1 MLVKYWHTR
10 LVLMPAS
17 KDYTIK
23 NIESGQTKCDSREE
37 MSYEDFFLY
46 VEHFVRF
53 LFMLNKL
60 VRLPLGTNEFIRR
73 PLDSLTGKKRT
84 DQAKRQGKNLIPIQ
98 MFQLVNIISG
108 DINSINN
115 LLNLF
120 QNEQQGLL
128 FVKDS
133 VLPEYTFI
141 GVEAIWWSIEH
152 GDDIENEQ
160 TAMNLFQFLFANGYI
175 RHCTNKENSFR
186 FGFFLYYIVTEKT
199 KNFCLESN
207 DYAEVE
213 FHQTQTYIP
222 SMDYLGFGECQPM
235 RLLPKLIDNPNKKSE
250 KQRSTS
256 NNRNLSSLSNTNN
269 SKIQIQSIV
278 LKRDCNVDVDPKHIS
293 DRREWATAHYHSYYN
308 PHCLFELE
316 IRWLVATSCILG
328 DLITQWSLRTG
339 TILGSNQVAFH
350 LIPIPCDP
358 FAEFDA
364 LRGPIYIKIN
374 ISCLHDKLAG
384 LPEKSQVHRINIFQ
398 ELILK
403 RYGFI
408 LNACVSYNNENIYY
422 VHISGGML
430 VYIISDV
437 YNVHYNSQTPRII
450 STGITVDNQLS
461 PLDCGFYW
469 CWNFCLGKKWRS
481 SQTGEEKYQDIM
493 LADFRAFCDNDKN
506 RLVNFWNE
514 ANNMANKK
522 MTEKEQESYN
532 ED

>member
-1 MLVKYWHTR
+1 LVKYWHTR

-222 SMDYLGFGECQPM
+222 SMDYLGLGECPPM
-235 RLLPKLIDNPNKKSE
+235 PLLPKLID
-250 KQRSTS
+250 
-256 NNRNLSSLSNTNN
+256 
-269 SKIQIQSIV
+269 
-278 LKRDCNVDVDPKHIS
+278 
-293 DRREWATAHYHSYYN
+293 
-308 PHCLFELE
+308 
-316 IRWLVATSCILG
+316 
-328 DLITQWSLRTG
+328 
-339 TILGSNQVAFH
+339 
-350 LIPIPCDP
+350 
-358 FAEFDA
+358 
-364 LRGPIYIKIN
+364 
-374 ISCLHDKLAG
+374 
-384 LPEKSQVHRINIFQ
+384 
-398 ELILK
+398 
-403 RYGFI
+403 
-408 LNACVSYNNENIYY
+408 
-422 VHISGGML
+422 
-430 VYIISDV
+430 
-437 YNVHYNSQTPRII
+437 
-450 STGITVDNQLS
+450 
-461 PLDCGFYW
+461 
-469 CWNFCLGKKWRS
+469 
-481 SQTGEEKYQDIM
+481 
-493 LADFRAFCDNDKN
+493 
-506 RLVNFWNE
+506 
-514 ANNMANKK
+514 
-522 MTEKEQESYN
+522 
-532 ED
+532 